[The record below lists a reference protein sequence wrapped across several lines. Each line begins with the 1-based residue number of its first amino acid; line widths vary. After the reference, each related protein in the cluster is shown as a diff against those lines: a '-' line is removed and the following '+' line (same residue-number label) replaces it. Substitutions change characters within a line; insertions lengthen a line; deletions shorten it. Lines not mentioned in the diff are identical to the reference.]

1 MKKIINRLI
10 FILIAGAFLS
20 GCDKNAIP
28 ELTVPLD
35 SDQVAQAKFFF
46 HSDDAPSANFFINN
60 EKVSA
65 AGSNSDDE
73 EQGDDYKNVYP
84 SHAYAIVPSGSVDI
98 SVMDIAGGEIAFT
111 QATLSPGK
119 NYSVYLVGNDGSYKV
134 FVMEDNL
141 PKSDN
146 SKIYWRFVNTM
157 AEIPFTVDAYAVRA
171 AVPETDDAPA
181 EAAQVIPLGM
191 DFDFKEGGEYVEL
204 IPGRYTFKVFNST
217 DDYDVLTSS
226 SFLEHTLTVGSLG
239 RIYTTQIRGTYS
251 DPIGSGK
258 IDYWRDR

>member
-1 MKKIINRLI
+1 MKKIIKRLI
-10 FILIAGAFLS
+10 LVLIAGAFLS

-28 ELTVPLD
+28 EVADPLD

-46 HSDDAPSANFFINN
+46 HSDDAPSVNFFINN

-65 AGSNSDDE
+65 VGSNNDDE
-73 EQGDDYKNVYP
+73 EQGSKYKSVFP
-84 SHAYAIVPSGSVDI
+84 SNAYALVPSGSVDI
-98 SVMDIAGGEIAFT
+98 SAMDVTGAEIAFT

-119 NYSVYLVGNDGSYKV
+119 NYSIYLVGNEGSYEV
-134 FVMEDNL
+134 FTMEDNL
-141 PKSDN
+141 PTSDN
-146 SKIYWRFVNTM
+146 NKIYWRFVNTM

-217 DDYDVLTSS
+217 VDYDPLTSS
-226 SFLEHTLTVGSLG
+226 SFLSHTLTVGSLG

-251 DPIGSGK
+251 VPIGSGK